1 MNLGPLQYCTNRS
14 CEGKPC
20 ACRFRLSAPTRDDK
34 ITSNARSQG
43 TPPDSDRPCG
53 DGLLRRACPLTTD
66 GWLKRAATGEL
77 FGFDRVKVMGT
88 QSADFIV
95 QAAQS
100 FGQDDDITVLTLRF
114 TPTPTAKT

>member
-1 MNLGPLQYCTNRS
+1 M
-14 CEGKPC
+14 
-20 ACRFRLSAPTRDDK
+20 
-34 ITSNARSQG
+34 
-43 TPPDSDRPCG
+43 
-53 DGLLRRACPLTTD
+53 TD

-100 FGQDDDITVLTLRF
+100 FGQDDDITVVTPRF
-114 TPTPTAKT
+114 APSL